1 MAASCECF
9 VVITFYTRSAMLSL
23 LFSVALQMIICRA
36 SPQGEAFR
44 LNSAKRDYTSKQT
57 QRVVKAGASAA
68 LLIPQR
74 RRVRREEKIREEA
87 VLRERIFIPLRF
99 SDRVSQKHRKIC
111 KTPIKIRRFLSE
123 YPLKDREA
131 DF

>member
-1 MAASCECF
+1 MRGLRKRNEKTPSFVTLSGDTFPLCEGEGFGYAASK
-9 VVITFYTRSAMLSL
+9 
-23 LFSVALQMIICRA
+23 Q
-36 SPQGEAFR
+36 
-44 LNSAKRDYTSKQT
+44 DYKSKLT

-99 SDRVSQKHRKIC
+99 SGRAHRAQENLQN
-111 KTPIKIRRFLSE
+111 PIKSLQAFNGTN
-123 YPLKDREA
+123 PLKVA